1 VSLTPL
7 AVVQPLVGAYK
18 GSAGVVQ
25 KVERD
30 EAGKEVSATVEL
42 DLDKKLVRFSPA
54 ELRVLRPH
62 G

>member
-30 EAGKEVSATVEL
+30 EAGKEVSVTVEL
-42 DLDKKLVRFSPA
+42 DLDKKLVRYAPA
-54 ELRVLRPH
+54 DLRLLKSH